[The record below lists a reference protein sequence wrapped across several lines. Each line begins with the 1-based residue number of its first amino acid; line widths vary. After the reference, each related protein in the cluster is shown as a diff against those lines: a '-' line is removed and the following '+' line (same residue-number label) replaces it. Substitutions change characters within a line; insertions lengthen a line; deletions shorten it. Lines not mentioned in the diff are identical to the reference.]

1 MLPKK
6 PWIPLKTRA
15 FGVCLLLMWIG
26 RVSVEIGTK
35 YVQVQTLD
43 IPTDGLIVYLKQVG
57 WVKVFRT
64 VFKNEFRYYVVF
76 VSNSEKL
83 PSITRTEFQKIH
95 DQHWGIEQYHRAL
108 KPLCNIEGF
117 QVRESQAIRTHIF
130 CAIRGFIQLEFL
142 RFKAQIVNWYS
153 WQRELFTEVIR
164 SFIVNNLASNFLD
177 LNNLEAIVW
186 SSKAYYGNSVNA

>member
-1 MLPKK
+1 MSVPVNYRIVNKQEGKTKHEYFLEMLAEVKAWGLK
-6 PWIPLKTRA
+6 PSIVTGDSWYASKENLNVLKDKE
-15 FGVCLLLMWIG
+15 FGGLFALEAN
-26 RVSVEIGTK
+26 RSVSVERGGK
-35 YVQVQTLD
+35 YVQVQSLD

-57 WVKVFRT
+57 QVKVFRT

-130 CAIRGFIQLEFL
+130 CAIRRFIQLEFL

-153 WQRELFTEVIR
+153 
-164 SFIVNNLASNFLD
+164 
-177 LNNLEAIVW
+177 
-186 SSKAYYGNSVNA
+186 